1 MVDKSW
7 MLNASAIRAA
17 KQCVSVVKDEMGI
30 KLLLSNPE
38 FYFLLQEYVDLTQ
51 SQRLA
56 EAFKKLQQ
64 YADPN
69 IAKAAQRRQAKDD
82 NVSGESVTVSGKTYA
97 RFRGSKEFSGLYR
110 GQPVYR

>member
-17 KQCVSVVKDEMGI
+17 KECVSIVKDEMGI

-38 FYFLLQEYVDLTQ
+38 FYFLLQEYAELTQ
-51 SQRLA
+51 SPRLA
-56 EAFKKLQQ
+56 TAFKKLQA
-64 YADPN
+64 YAEPKQQSSTKKRSSKEEN
-69 IAKAAQRRQAKDD
+69 T
-82 NVSGESVTVSGKTYA
+82 SGETVTVSGKSYA

-110 GQPVYR
+110 GQPIYR